1 MSKAMRQRENITA
14 AICKY
19 VNSGRNLQPARR
31 WGLQPNMRRCGRGLG
46 NIYPTPL
53 LSSEPLVVARPARR
67 CSKLSPR
74 QFESMSYIL
83 KCFGLICDIY
93 FEIFLRQNAL
103 NVRIGYH
110 VSFGFVLSRDMV
122 KVRSTKGQHSR
133 NPCNGRV
140 TLVLWVVFDVEI
152 YHDFFGTSRQFYGLR

>member
-1 MSKAMRQRENITA
+1 MLWCIF
-14 AICKY
+14 Y
-19 VNSGRNLQPARR
+19 
-31 WGLQPNMRRCGRGLG
+31 
-46 NIYPTPL
+46 
-53 LSSEPLVVARPARR
+53 
-67 CSKLSPR
+67 
-74 QFESMSYIL
+74 
-83 KCFGLICDIY
+83 IY
-93 FEIFLRQNAL
+93 FEIFLRQSAL
-103 NVRIGYH
+103 IVGIGYH